1 MTTVTLRMIKGDSV
15 IVPDVELM
23 EFKTRRGGRSGAWR
37 TIWDRPIEEI
47 GSGGKR
53 ADKQRPKTA
62 RSEL

>member
-1 MTTVTLRMIKGDSV
+1 MK
-15 IVPDVELM
+15 
-23 EFKTRRGGRSGAWR
+23 FKTRRGGRSGAWR